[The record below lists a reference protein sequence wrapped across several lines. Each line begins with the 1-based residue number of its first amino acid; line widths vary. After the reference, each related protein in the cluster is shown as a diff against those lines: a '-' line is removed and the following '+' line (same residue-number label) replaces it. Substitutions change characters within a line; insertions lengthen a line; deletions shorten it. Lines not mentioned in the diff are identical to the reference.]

1 MPYNDIA
8 MDYLIKAHFE
18 NDNETLKLSMPI
30 SKVDVEKRIVSG
42 FATLD
47 NVDRQGDKVLI
58 DASLKAFE
66 KFRGN
71 VRLMHQ
77 PIPAGKLVSFRQN
90 DFFDP
95 ETKKTYTGVFVDAY
109 ISKGAENIWQMVLDG
124 TLTGFSI
131 GGKTLETEMMMED
144 EDEKPVRIVKEYEL
158 TELSLVDTPANQL
171 ANIFSIQKTDD
182 GRFIADGIFNKS
194 NIQNVYWCEGDKKAF
209 LSEADAHEC
218 VFCKNE
224 TSQIGWIDET
234 DQDGIAKAMSSII
247 KSHTVEKDVMSTP
260 PVPAKNPKQGVK
272 GGLPKKTVKKK
283 KIWKSVPGLAQ
294 KGDFVIYKNNN
305 SYEKGQVTEIKES
318 GTFKFNKS
326 GKTIKATKENP
337 VAIISVYKQLEN
349 GKHSLSKK
357 VTARNISDV
366 QRLKVSSLVNQKEPK
381 DTWVEESMGEYSVQV
396 AKTKEGDGSKM
407 KKFLSRLFG
416 VKNEIGLPEENLVEK
431 TLDNDILI
439 KSLNSNTNEGGVEMA
454 ENTDSHEELDTAQ
467 AEETTETVET
477 EEVEFEIEETV
488 EEVVEE
494 TSDVVEK
501 SHDPE
506 EETEAAADA
515 SEEVEISKALD
526 EIKSFIGE
534 SLSKSFDSTNDS
546 LSKVN
551 TVVEGLVK
559 SFDEKVGA
567 LHSKYEELEKS
578 LVAIINRVESVEKD
592 TAIKKSGEFEGAL
605 PEVPETSKSLWGGR
619 FLGKENIF
627 N

>member
-1 MPYNDIA
+1 
-8 MDYLIKAHFE
+8 MDFIIKAHFE
-18 NDNETLKLSMPI
+18 NDNETIKLSMPV

-58 DASLKAFE
+58 EASLKAFE
-66 KFRGN
+66 NFRGN

-95 ETKKTYTGVFVDAY
+95 QTKKTYTGVFVDAY

-131 GGKTLETEMMMED
+131 GGRALDTEMMMDD
-144 EDEKPVRIVKEYEL
+144 EDEAPVRIIKDYEI

-182 GRFIADGIFNKS
+182 GRFVADGIFNKS
-194 NIQNVYWCEGDKKAF
+194 NIQNVFWCESDKKAF
-209 LSEADAHEC
+209 LSEGDKHEC
-218 VFCKNE
+218 VFCKCS

-234 DQDGIAKAMSSII
+234 DEEGISKAMSTLV
-247 KSHTVEKDVMSTP
+247 KSMTIEKEVVTAP
-260 PVPAKNPKQGVK
+260 PATAKKPVQGVK
-272 GGLPKKTVKKK
+272 GGLPQKTVKKK
-283 KIWKSVPGLAQ
+283 KIVWKTVAGKP
-294 KGDFVIYKNNN
+294 KTGDFVIYKDGD
-305 SYEKGQVTEIKES
+305 SYEKGMVSDIKES

-326 GKTIKATKENP
+326 GKIIKATKENP

-357 VTARNISDV
+357 VTAVNISEAKK
-366 QRLKVSSLVNQKEPK
+366 LKVSSLVNQKEPK
-381 DTWVEESMGEYSVQV
+381 NVWVEESMGEYSVQI
-396 AKTKEGDGSKM
+396 AKSDRKGSQTM
-407 KKFLSRLFG
+407 KKFLSRFFG
-416 VKNEIGLPEENLVEK
+416 IKKEIDLSESALAEK
-431 TLDNDILI
+431 TIVSDILI

-454 ENTDSHEELDTAQ
+454 ENTDSHEELDTAK

-488 EEVVEE
+488 EEATEE
-494 TSDVVEK
+494 ASDVVEK
-501 SHDPE
+501 SLSPE
-506 EETEAAADA
+506 DETENAADA
-515 SEEVEISKALD
+515 SEEVEITKALD

-534 SLSKSFDSTNDS
+534 SISKSFDSTNDS

-559 SFDEKVGA
+559 SFDDKVGTLQA
-567 LHSKYEELEKS
+567 KYEELEKG
-578 LVAIINRVESVEKD
+578 LVAIINRVESVEND

-605 PEVPETSKSLWGGR
+605 PEALETEKSIWGGR